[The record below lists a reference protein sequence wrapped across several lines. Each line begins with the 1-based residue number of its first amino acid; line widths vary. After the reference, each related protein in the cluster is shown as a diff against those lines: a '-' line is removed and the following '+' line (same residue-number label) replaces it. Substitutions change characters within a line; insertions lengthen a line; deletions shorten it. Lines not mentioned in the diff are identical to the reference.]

1 MAYSISAQLGMLWLF
16 IQQFYSEALFTACAL
31 LWDQTFGFRYK
42 LSHIPVSEKQMV
54 SRKKLGL
61 VPPSASFTEVIL
73 GLSSQYLLINNHQ
86 LIGCTLSSYET
97 LESISFFFLA
107 TFLKLPTP
115 NLFKYPHHKHNYF
128 SYHYPPL
135 NSLVLPH

>member
-1 MAYSISAQLGMLWLF
+1 MASSISAQLGMLWLF
-16 IQQFYSEALFTACAL
+16 MQQFYSEALFTACAL

-42 LSHIPVSEKQMV
+42 LNHIPVSEKQIV

-97 LESISFFFLA
+97 LESISFFAYFSK
-107 TFLKLPTP
+107 TPTP

>member
-16 IQQFYSEALFTACAL
+16 MQQFYSEALFTASAL

-86 LIGCTLSSYET
+86 LIGCTLSSYEIF
-97 LESISFFFLA
+97 ESISFFAYFSK
-107 TFLKLPTP
+107 TPTP